1 MDKKLAD
8 CDWAYLSTLQ
18 TVREPKQGLPRLRD
32 LLEWLAEEENQHIWV
47 LLDIKA
53 RLLRSSN

>member
-1 MDKKLAD
+1 MKRCFGVDQKIAA

-18 TVREPKQGLPRLRD
+18 TTREPRQRLPRLRD
-32 LLEWLAEEENQHIWV
+32 LLEWLAEPGNEAIWV

-53 RLLRSSN
+53 

>member
-1 MDKKLAD
+1 MDQKIAA

-18 TVREPKQGLPRLRD
+18 TTREPRQRLPRLRD
-32 LLEWLAEEENQHIWV
+32 LLEWLAEPGNEAIWV

-53 RLLRSSN
+53 